1 MNFIK
6 DDDGKGQINKKI
18 ELIEWSSGS
27 IFKILFYPNDLENI
41 KVVEGKIMMPRAIFE
56 LKEELENTY
65 KKIGVNDE
73 ENKPLF
79 IIPTFT
85 LSAYLK
91 NGFYDFYNRNCD
103 TKCLTTK
110 IVFEDVFDY
119 NSSAN
124 AIKILQLLGY
134 DSISDFELHNN
145 PEILKK
151 YDKIIVLHNEYVSR
165 TMFDAINSHNNVIFL
180 FPNAL
185 YAEINVDT
193 INKKITLIRGHNYP
207 NSEIQN
213 GFGWENENTHPYE
226 FDSNCE
232 NWEFYPISNG
242 YMLNCYP
249 ENIIWQ
255 DESFLKFLK
264 DL

>member
-1 MNFIK
+1 MSFNGEDEK
-6 DDDGKGQINKKI
+6 T
-18 ELIEWSSGS
+18 ELIEWDSGD
-27 IFKILFYPNDLENI
+27 IFKILVDPNDLI
-41 KVVEGKIMMPRAIFE
+41 VVQGKTIPLKAIFG
-56 LKEELENTY
+56 LKKGLEDTY
-65 KKIGVNDE
+65 KEIGFFDE

-85 LSAYLK
+85 SSAYSK
-91 NGFYDFYNRNCD
+91 NGFYDFYSGNCD
-103 TKCLTTK
+103 VQCLTTK
-110 IVFEDVFDY
+110 IVFEDMFDY

-124 AIKILQLLGY
+124 AVKILQLLGY
-134 DSISDFELHNN
+134 DSVSDFELHNN

-151 YDKIIVLHNEYVSR
+151 YDKVIVLHNEYVSR

-185 YAEINVDT
+185 YAEVSVDT
-193 INKKITLIRGHNYP
+193 VNKEMTLIRGHNYP

-213 GFGWENENTHPYE
+213 GFDWKNENTDPYE
-226 FDSNCE
+226 FDSKCE
-232 NWEFYPISNG
+232 NWEFYSISNG
-242 YMLNCYP
+242 HMLNCYP
-249 ENIIWQ
+249 EQIIWQ